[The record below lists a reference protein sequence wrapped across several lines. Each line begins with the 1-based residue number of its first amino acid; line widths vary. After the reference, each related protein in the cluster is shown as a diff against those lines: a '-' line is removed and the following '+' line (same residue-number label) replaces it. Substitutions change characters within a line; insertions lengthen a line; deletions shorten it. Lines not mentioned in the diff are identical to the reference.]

1 MVWIEITRSHDKN
14 KRIELF
20 KGIKYIYQIFAIF
33 KGFLIWRISL
43 SNVNHFH
50 LCFLVVANEHEMEI
64 RHPTNIRH
72 VALVGWG
79 SDEFRDVAERS

>member
-1 MVWIEITRSHDKN
+1 M
-14 KRIELF
+14 
-20 KGIKYIYQIFAIF
+20 
-33 KGFLIWRISL
+33 